1 MSVTGYWIVGAIIP
15 AAVERL
21 RGLFPPPPPET
32 AEDLASWQ
40 ALDEATIAEPELAC
54 NRPYLPTDAVLRFL
68 EMTGARVPEA
78 DADIDTC
85 IKAVAEVEDE
95 DCFVVS
101 IRKGDPVAA
110 LFYGLG
116 FAAARTLPGR
126 FGCFLLTADEVV
138 AVLPA
143 ARAILTMDAPRRAQ
157 VLARIYAWLEV
168 AGDVSIGFDAGDLLD
183 GVPRILLRAAEL
195 GRGAVGV
202 VQWY

>member
-1 MSVTGYWIVGAIIP
+1 MSVTGFWIVGAITS
-15 AAVERL
+15 AAVQRL
-21 RGLFPPPPPET
+21 RGLFPPPPVET
-32 AEDLASWQ
+32 AEDLALWQ
-40 ALDEATIAEPELAC
+40 AMDEATIAEPELAY
-54 NRPYLPTDAVLRFL
+54 NRPYLPTDVVLRFL
-68 EMTGARVPEA
+68 EMTGARTPEA
-78 DADIDTC
+78 DADIETC

-95 DCFVVS
+95 DRFVAS

-116 FAAARTLPGR
+116 FTAARTLPGR

-138 AVLPA
+138 AALPA
-143 ARAILTMDAPRRAQ
+143 ARAILTMDASRRAQ

-168 AGDVSIGFDAGDLLD
+168 AGDESTDFDAGGLVD